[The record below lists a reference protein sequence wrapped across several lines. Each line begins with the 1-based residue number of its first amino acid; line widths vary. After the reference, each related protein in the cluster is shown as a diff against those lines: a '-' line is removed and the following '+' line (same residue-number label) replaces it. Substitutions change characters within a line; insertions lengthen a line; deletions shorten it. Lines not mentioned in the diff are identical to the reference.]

1 MAEAVARPEVS
12 GPKGIG
18 GWLIL
23 LAVGEILAPLQA
35 FTGMIMEYSGLPDGA
50 IARLP
55 VAFAGDLLIRIAML
69 GLFVWSAWLFFT
81 KRAEFPRIFIIAT
94 VAAFVSP
101 IVLGIWVTL
110 TSGVNTLANIPTPG
124 FLGPYLFGIAVAM
137 IWITYVLKSVRV
149 KNTFVR

>member
-1 MAEAVARPEVS
+1 MA
-12 GPKGIG
+12 GPKGLG

-23 LAVGEILAPLQA
+23 LGIGEVLAPLQI
-35 FTGMIMEYSGLPDGA
+35 FTSMIMEYTGLPDGT

-55 VAFAGDLLIRIAML
+55 LAFAGDLLIRLAMI
-69 GLFVWSAWLFFT
+69 GLCVWSAWLFFN
-81 KRAEFPRIFIIAT
+81 KRAKFPKIFIVST

-101 IVLGIWVTL
+101 LVLGAWVTL
-110 TSGVNTLANIPTPG
+110 TSGVNTLANIPTPR

-149 KNTFVR
+149 KNTFVE